1 MLFLA
6 SEKKS
11 VDLNNHRRNIIKN
24 EISPTTSAHC
34 LLIFIKIVTYLNH
47 SWNNAK
53 EWKKELNKELNK
65 EIGNL
70 HNVALKEFYYLG
82 TS

>member
-11 VDLNNHRRNIIKN
+11 VDLNNQRRNIIKN

-34 LLIFIKIVTYLNH
+34 LLIFIKIVTYLYH

-53 EWKKELNKELNK
+53 E
-65 EIGNL
+65 
-70 HNVALKEFYYLG
+70 
-82 TS
+82 